1 MSDDLYPEPIL
12 AYARDASHAGR
23 LSEPG
28 ASATADNPLCG
39 DRVTIDVAFAGNGIG
54 QVRHATRGCVLCKA
68 AAGVLAAKA
77 EGSSRAVIQV
87 AEAALRAMLE
97 QGAPLHGAWQELKV
111 FAPVAP
117 HKSRHGCV
125 LLPFRALADALA
137 KPR

>member
-12 AYARDASHAGR
+12 VLARDASHAGR
-23 LSEPG
+23 LAAPEV
-28 ASATADNPLCG
+28 SATADNPLCG
-39 DRVTIDVAFAGNGIG
+39 DRVTMDVAFSGGGIG
-54 QVRHATRGCVLCKA
+54 QVRHHTRGCVLCKA
-68 AAGVLAAKA
+68 AAGLLAAKA
-77 EGSSRAVIQV
+77 EGGSRAQVAV
-87 AEAALRAMLE
+87 AEAQVRAMLE
-97 QGAPLHGAWQELKV
+97 QGARLHGAWQELAA